1 MSTDGVTT
9 AFDVILEELIA
20 VVSEV
25 NAQGAQFMKGGKYDD
40 AQKLIESGKQ
50 LQRFKEKL
58 DALRSEWSSG
68 LDTATRDRV
77 KIENVRTLASHHK
90 APKTG
95 LLVRFTNGKVFNESV
110 AAETFSLALQ
120 EIGLDR
126 VRSLNKQVNDVPLIS
141 AKRHDTYTQHRVG
154 SYYVMTHSNTL
165 SKKRMLEAI
174 AKELGIRIS
183 VEIIK

>member
-25 NAQGAQFMKGGKYDD
+25 NEQGAQFMKEGKYDD

-58 DALRSEWSSG
+58 YALRSEWSNG

-77 KIENVRTLASHHK
+77 KIEWHH
-90 APKTG
+90 G
-95 LLVRFTNGKVFNESV
+95 VWR
-110 AAETFSLALQ
+110 
-120 EIGLDR
+120 R
-126 VRSLNKQVNDVPLIS
+126 W
-141 AKRHDTYTQHRVG
+141 
-154 SYYVMTHSNTL
+154 
-165 SKKRMLEAI
+165 
-174 AKELGIRIS
+174 
-183 VEIIK
+183 

>member
-25 NAQGAQFMKGGKYDD
+25 NAQGAQFMKEGKYDD
-40 AQKLIESGKQ
+40 ATKLIESGKQ

-95 LLVRFTNGKVFNESV
+95 LLVRFSNGRVFNESNESV

-120 EIGLDR
+120 EIGPDR
-126 VRSLNKQVNDVPLIS
+126 VRSLNKQVNDVPLIW

-154 SYYVMTHSNTL
+154 SYT
-165 SKKRMLEAI
+165 
-174 AKELGIRIS
+174 ELVPIM
-183 VEIIK
+183 